1 MISKGRCGTC
11 WPNFNSMKHSQ
22 IIDYLG
28 GGASWQSRGWSSSEA
43 DISGSSERGNK
54 ALNIDEKLI
63 CTKN

>member
-1 MISKGRCGTC
+1 
-11 WPNFNSMKHSQ
+11 MKYSQ

-43 DISGSSERGNK
+43 DTSGSSERGNK
-54 ALNIDEKLI
+54 ALDIDEKLI